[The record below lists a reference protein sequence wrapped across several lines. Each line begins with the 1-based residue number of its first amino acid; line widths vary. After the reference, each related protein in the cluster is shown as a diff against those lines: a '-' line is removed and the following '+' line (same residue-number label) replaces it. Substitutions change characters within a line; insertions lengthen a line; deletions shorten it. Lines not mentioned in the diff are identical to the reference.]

1 MPELNENFL
10 RVLREHTA
18 GDPQRETVRWTNL
31 TKKDLVAHMAKTS
44 TPVGRRV
51 VAQLLARHR
60 YRKRQARKSL
70 PMGHA
75 KGRNAQFE
83 KIARLREEFWD
94 SPNPI
99 LSMDTKKKEYL
110 GTYYREGQLYT
121 VEALLVYD
129 HDFAHAATG
138 VIYPHSLY
146 DLKRNVGHLYLGL
159 NHDTS
164 EFACDN
170 VFRWWQTF
178 GRIWYPRA
186 DSVLLLCDC
195 GGSNDYRRYV
205 FKEQLQRLAEKIQL
219 AVRVAHYPPYTSKY
233 NPIEHRL
240 FPHVTRA
247 CQGVIFD
254 SISTVVEL
262 MRNTRTSKGL
272 RVTVRVVPKFYATGQ
287 ACSPEFKA
295 AMPIRFDEDLPRW
308 NYRAVPTPAIVRR
321 P

>member
-1 MPELNENFL
+1 
-10 RVLREHTA
+10 
-18 GDPQRETVRWTNL
+18 
-31 TKKDLVAHMAKTS
+31 
-44 TPVGRRV
+44 
-51 VAQLLARHR
+51 
-60 YRKRQARKSL
+60 
-70 PMGHA
+70 MGHA
-75 KGRNAQFE
+75 KGRDAQFK
-83 KIARLREEFWD
+83 KIARLRELFWD

-99 LSMDTKKKEYL
+99 LSMDTKKKELL
-110 GTYYREGQLYT
+110 GTYYRDGQLYT
-121 VEALLVYD
+121 LEAQLVYD
-129 HDFAHAATG
+129 HDFAHAASG

-159 NHDTS
+159 SHDTS

-170 VFRWWQTF
+170 VYRWWQMY
-178 GRIWYPRA
+178 GQVWYPQA
-186 DSVLLLCDC
+186 DSILLLCDC

-205 FKEQLQRLAEKIQL
+205 FKEQLQRLAERL
-219 AVRVAHYPPYTSKY
+219 GLVVRVAHYPPYTSKY

-254 SISTVVEL
+254 SLSTVVQL

-272 RVTVRVVPKFYATGQ
+272 RVTVRVVPKSYAIGQ

-295 AMPIRFDEDLPRW
+295 NMPIRFDEELPRW
-308 NYRAVPTPAIVRR
+308 NYRAVPTSYLAIA

>member
-1 MPELNENFL
+1 MHVNFL
-10 RVLREHTA
+10 KVLREHTA
-18 GDPQRETVRWTNL
+18 GDPQREEIRWTHL
-31 TKKDLVAHMAKTS
+31 TKKDLVEKMAKTS

-60 YRKRQARKSL
+60 YRKRKARKSL

-75 KGRNAQFE
+75 KGRDEQFK
-83 KIARLREEFWD
+83 KIARLRELFWD

-99 LSMDTKKKEYL
+99 LSMDTKKKELL
-110 GTYYREGQLYT
+110 GTYYRDGQLYT
-121 VEALLVYD
+121 LEAQLVFD
-129 HDFAHAATG
+129 HDFAHAAMG

-159 NHDTS
+159 SHDTS

-170 VFRWWQTF
+170 VFRWWQRY
-178 GRIWYPRA
+178 GRVWYPQA
-186 DSVLLLCDC
+186 DSILLLCDC

-205 FKEQLQRLAEKIQL
+205 FKEQLQRLAERL
-219 AVRVAHYPPYTSKY
+219 GLVVRIAHYPPYTSKY

-247 CQGVIFD
+247 CQGVIFN
-254 SISTVVEL
+254 SLSTVVEL
-262 MRNTRTSKGL
+262 MRKTRTSKGL
-272 RVTVRVVPKFYATGQ
+272 RVTVRVVKKSYAIGQ

-295 AMPIRFDEDLPRW
+295 SMPIQFDEELPRW
-308 NYRAVPTPAIVRR
+308 NYRAVPVSQLVSP